1 MHTDTESCL
10 RAVRSKDARFDGW
23 FFTAVLTTGI
33 YCRPSCPVVPPK
45 PGNMRFYPSAAACQ
59 QAGFRACKRCRP
71 DTSPGSPE
79 WNHRADLV
87 ARAMRLIA
95 EGIVDREG
103 VAGLAAR
110 LGYSTRQI
118 ERQLLAELGAGPLA
132 LARAQRAQTARILI
146 ETTQLPM
153 VDVAFAA
160 GFASVRTFNDTVRE
174 VFALAP
180 SELRARTRTRG
191 SRQATA
197 ARRADGAAPATA
209 LAPAL
214 GVPALGTATRGA
226 EATAPPTDAASGGH
240 ASGIAARGLEPTAP
254 ATEPATSAT
263 PGAPAPGTAA
273 RRTDRNAEAI
283 APPPTD
289 PAFGTPTPGTIS
301 LRLPF
306 RTPLTPDNL
315 FGHLVATA
323 VPGVEEWRG
332 GAYRRTLRLPYGHG
346 IVALTPRPD
355 HIGCRLTLTD
365 QRDLTVAISRC
376 RRMLDLDADPV
387 AVDEQLRADP
397 LLAPLVD
404 KAPGRRVPRA
414 VDEAEFAVRAVLGQ
428 QVSTAAAR
436 THAARLVMAHGEP
449 VDDPEGGLTH
459 LFPEPAALAA
469 LDPEALALPRSRRAT
484 LLTLVRALADGSLA
498 LGVESD
504 WAQARAR
511 LRELP
516 GFGPWTVDV
525 IAMRALGDPDAFL
538 ATDLGV
544 RRAAEGLGLPSTP
557 AALTARAAAW
567 RPWRAYAVQYLWAT
581 DDHPINRL
589 SS

>member
-1 MHTDTESCL
+1 MYTETERCV
-10 RAVRSKDARFDGW
+10 RAVQSKDARFDGW
-23 FFTAVLTTGI
+23 FFTAVLTTRI

-45 PGNMRFYPSAAACQ
+45 PENMTFYPSAAACQ

-79 WNHRADLV
+79 WNQRADLV

-95 EGIVDREG
+95 DGVVDREG
-103 VAGLAAR
+103 VPVLAAR

-146 ETTQLPM
+146 ETTALPM
-153 VDVAFAA
+153 ADIAFAA
-160 GFASVRTFNDTVRE
+160 GFSAIRTFNDTVRE

-180 SELRARTRTRG
+180 SELRTR
-191 SRQATA
+191 
-197 ARRADGAAPATA
+197 
-209 LAPAL
+209 
-214 GVPALGTATRGA
+214 
-226 EATAPPTDAASGGH
+226 
-240 ASGIAARGLEPTAP
+240 
-254 ATEPATSAT
+254 
-263 PGAPAPGTAA
+263 AA
-273 RRTDRNAEAI
+273 RRT
-283 APPPTD
+283 APD
-289 PAFGTPTPGTIS
+289 TPGFLS

-306 RTPLTPDNL
+306 RAPLNPDNL
-315 FGHLVATA
+315 FGHLAATA
-323 VPGVEEWRG
+323 VPGVEEWRD

-346 IVALTPRPD
+346 VVALTPRPD
-355 HIGCRLTLTD
+355 HIACRLTLSD
-365 QRDLTVAISRC
+365 LRDLTVAISRC

-387 AVDEQLRADP
+387 AVDDRLRTDP

-404 KAPGRRVPRA
+404 KAPGRRVPRT

-436 THAARLVMAHGEP
+436 THAARLVTAHGEP

-459 LFPEPAALAA
+459 LFPAPEALAA
-469 LDPEALALPRSRRAT
+469 LDPAALAMPRTRRT
-484 LLTLVRALADGSLA
+484 TFTTLVSQLADGTLQ

-504 WAQARAR
+504 WSETRAR
-511 LRELP
+511 LLDLP

-538 ATDLGV
+538 PTDLGI
-544 RRAAEGLGLPSTP
+544 RRAAQELGLPSTP

-581 DDHPINRL
+581 DSHPINFL
-589 SS
+589 PV